1 MTYPMW
7 KRWQLWMEQ
16 NRTVN
21 EAAEDPDSR
30 YHRMAVAQKMSRKR
44 LRGLIMAAGVSA
56 RDADDYLARMNGKGY
71 SYLDCWKLNKHSM
84 MIRIK
89 NRFERSAELRLLVA
103 IFDGN
108 PPEPDPQKTA
118 AWLQSE
124 EDKRRKRYE
133 ADKALIEA
141 HPEITSSREAHNAK
155 VMYLISRSVQKPDG
169 TKVMES
175 GEFDMDKVRE
185 FSRISLWYSFTEWY
199 IRHYGVPAKEE
210 GSCLTG

>member
-56 RDADDYLARMNGKGY
+56 RDADDYLTRMNAKGY

-89 NRFERSAELRLLVA
+89 NRYEWSAELRLLAAV
-103 IFDGN
+103 FGEN
-108 PPEPDPQKTA
+108 PPEPDPQKAA
-118 AWLQSE
+118 AWLKSE
-124 EDKRRKRYE
+124 EDKKRKSYE

-155 VMYLISRSVQKPDG
+155 VMYIITRSVQKPDG
-169 TKVMES
+169 TKVLES
-175 GEFDMDKVRE
+175 GEFDLNKVRE
-185 FSRISLWYSFTEWY
+185 FSRLSLWYSFTEWY
-199 IRHYGVPAKEE
+199 IRNYGVPN
-210 GSCLTG
+210 